1 MLQSIKKVR
10 WLSNQKMHMAHGNW
24 LLLTVIEAH
33 KQWCNILKLKGGD
46 VCSWQRMTLYLAS
59 VFFAVKQNIDI
70 FKYIKTN
77 TFTAQRP
84 SLKTTKGE
92 KSEYGDM

>member
-1 MLQSIKKVR
+1 MAFQSK
-10 WLSNQKMHMAHGNW
+10 NAHGSWKLASLNSNRGPQ
-24 LLLTVIEAH
+24 TVVQHFKA
-33 KQWCNILKLKGGD
+33 QRGD
-46 VCSWQRMTLYLAS
+46 VCSCQRMTLYLAS

-77 TFTAQRP
+77 IFTAQRP
-84 SLKTTKGE
+84 SLKTAKGE